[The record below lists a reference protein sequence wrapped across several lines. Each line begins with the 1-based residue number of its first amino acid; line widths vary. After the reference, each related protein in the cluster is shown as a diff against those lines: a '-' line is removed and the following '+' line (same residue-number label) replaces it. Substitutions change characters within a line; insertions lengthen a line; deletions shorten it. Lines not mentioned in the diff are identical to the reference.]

1 MDAELSQIVEL
12 LVMLAAAV
20 IAYIQTVQKNKAE
33 NKTAAV
39 VSYFDP
45 EDESVTAAPPG
56 LPART
61 YRMSESTKRWLTF
74 DHPAAEQA
82 SLLQQVAEAEAG
94 RKDTYTISVPSAWYQ
109 VEYGLIKASGKGMA

>member
-1 MDAELSQIVEL
+1 MDAELSQIIEM
-12 LVMLAAAV
+12 LVMLAAAI
-20 IAYIQTVQKNKAE
+20 IAYIQTMQKNKAE
-33 NKTAAV
+33 NRTAEL

-45 EDESVTAAPPG
+45 ADESVTTAPQG

-94 RKDTYTISVPSAWYQ
+94 KMDTYTVTVPSAWYEI
-109 VEYGLIKASGKGMA
+109 EYGLIKASGKGMA